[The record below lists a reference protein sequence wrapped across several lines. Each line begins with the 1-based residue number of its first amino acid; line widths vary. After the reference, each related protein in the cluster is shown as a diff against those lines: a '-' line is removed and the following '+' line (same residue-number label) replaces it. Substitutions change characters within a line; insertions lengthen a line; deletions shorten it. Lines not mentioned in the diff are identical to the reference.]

1 MAHIFTD
8 NPPDIE
14 PLPVEGTRL
23 VSSTNI
29 PPPHDISLD
38 RHIQNTD
45 FDDTDE
51 GMRNFTAV
59 KRIRALLQRGFRTP
73 DNPDSDIPRGTW
85 MVIAAELMVAIHQS
99 I

>member
-14 PLPVEGTRL
+14 PLLVEGTHL
-23 VSSTNI
+23 VSSTNT

-45 FDDTDE
+45 FDDSDE

-59 KRIRALLQRGFRTP
+59 KRIRSLLQ
-73 DNPDSDIPRGTW
+73 
-85 MVIAAELMVAIHQS
+85 
-99 I
+99 